1 MTDPVSGKNKSLGS
15 LSPDQ
20 LSRLLALQDGVH
32 SMARMNAQIANSPRV
47 KALLAREGVFFQW
60 SWLYEMSYAEM
71 LAYGLSA
78 IGEAQMISSAFGA
91 EDPQEEVISNA
102 EAYDPEPHR
111 PKASQLLQGV
121 AFMMAGFHSMRAIEL
136 YSKPLSR
143 LIAEGRAGNDE
154 SFLKSVRVDP
164 SCLSSPSL
172 AKRVSLASMRG
183 ERKFLKRIHKAAL
196 EGPNKGLLVYRKLR
210 TATTL
215 LDEAGAFQ
223 RASRKRIYA
232 VLVEELN
239 LYEGIKGDPLKSLFR
254 NMSLWRKDAA
264 T

>member
-1 MTDPVSGKNKSLGS
+1 MEKDLGKLNA
-15 LSPDQ
+15 DQ

-32 SMARMNAQIANSPRV
+32 SMARMNAQVANSPRL
-47 KALLAREGVFFQW
+47 KALLAREGLFFQW
-60 SWLYEMSYAEM
+60 SWLYELSYAEM
-71 LAYGLSA
+71 IACGLSA
-78 IGEAQMISSAFGA
+78 IGEAHLIASAA
-91 EDPQEEVISNA
+91 AADDPQESLIADA
-102 EAYDPEPHR
+102 EAYDPDPHR

-121 AFMMAGFHSMRAIEL
+121 AFMVAGFHSMRAIEL
-136 YSKPLSR
+136 YSKPLNR
-143 LIAEGRAGNDE
+143 LIAEGREGNDD
-154 SFLKSVRVDP
+154 SFLKAVRVDP
-164 SCLSSPSL
+164 SSLSSPSL

-223 RASRKRIYA
+223 KASRKRIYS
-232 VLVEELN
+232 VLVEELR

-254 NMSLWRKDAA
+254 NMNLWRKDAA

>member
-1 MTDPVSGKNKSLGS
+1 MKVKEFGGLT
-15 LSPDQ
+15 PDQ
-20 LSRLLALQDGVH
+20 LGRLLALQDGVH
-32 SMARMNAQIANSPRV
+32 AMARMNAQVAKSPRLQR
-47 KALLAREGVFFQW
+47 LLAKEGVMFQW
-60 SWLYEMSYAEM
+60 SWLYEMAYVEM
-71 LAYGLSA
+71 LVYGLSA
-78 IGEAQMISSAFGA
+78 IGEADIVTSALGA
-91 EDPQEEVISNA
+91 DDPQEALIADA

-121 AFMMAGFHSMRAIEL
+121 AVMMAGFNSMRAIEL
-136 YSKPLSR
+136 YSKPLNR
-143 LIAEGRAGNDE
+143 LIAEGRAGNDN
-154 SFLKSVRVDP
+154 SFLKAARVDP

-223 RASRKRIYA
+223 KASRKRIYA
-232 VLVEELN
+232 VLVEELR